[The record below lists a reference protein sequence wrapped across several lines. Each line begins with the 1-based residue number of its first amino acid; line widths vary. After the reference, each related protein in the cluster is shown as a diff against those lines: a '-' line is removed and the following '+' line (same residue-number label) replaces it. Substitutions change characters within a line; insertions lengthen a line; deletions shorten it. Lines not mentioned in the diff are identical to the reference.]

1 MKFRALKKCPFCGYE
16 EFYTNDY
23 YRGTSTFY
31 QRFEGGDAED
41 NSQMYDGLLHVQGA
55 RAYCANCCKYLG
67 NTVTDKLGKEA
78 ERALKGE
85 DQ

>member
-1 MKFRALKKCPFCGYE
+1 MKFSALNKCPFCGYE

-23 YRGTSTFY
+23 IRGTSTFY
-31 QRFEGGDAED
+31 QRFDGEEAND
-41 NSQMYDGLLHVQGA
+41 NGQMYDGLLHVQGA
-55 RAYCANCCKYLG
+55 RAYCANCNQYIG
-67 NTVTDKLGKEA
+67 NTLTNKLGKVA